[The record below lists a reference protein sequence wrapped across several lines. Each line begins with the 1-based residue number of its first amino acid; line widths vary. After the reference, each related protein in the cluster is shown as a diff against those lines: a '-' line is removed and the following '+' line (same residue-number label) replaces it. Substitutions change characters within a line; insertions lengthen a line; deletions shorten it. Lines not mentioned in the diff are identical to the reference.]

1 MLMNARISLLALL
14 GLCLSATQ
22 AAFGAEPI
30 RVGATVSLSGQYA
43 SLGEDQLRGMQ
54 MWAHDLNARGALL
67 GRKVE
72 LVTYDDGSDPQKSA
86 RLYERLITQ
95 DKVDLLLGP
104 YSSELTL
111 AASSVAERHHFPM
124 VATGAASSEIWS
136 RGYRNIFEVD
146 APARRYMYLP
156 LEFAKQKGLARI
168 ALVFAA
174 DAFPREVAAGA
185 RAKAAELGM
194 EIVFEAEYDKDD
206 REFSDLVRGM
216 VRARPEVVI
225 GASYLE
231 DSIALVREAKAQ
243 DLSPKMMVFTVGP
256 ALKEFGNTL
265 GPDAE
270 GAKGVV
276 AWFRSG
282 RRPGGYDFSYR
293 YKRRYGH
300 NASVYVAYGYG
311 AGQVLEAAVR
321 LAGSL
326 DKDKIRERLLTMT
339 FQSLL
344 GRYHVDENGEQIAK
358 RTYVM
363 QWQSGDRLLVLPED
377 YADSPLQYPFRPWFE
392 R

>member
-1 MLMNARISLLALL
+1 MNARVILLALC
-14 GLCLSATQ
+14 GLCLYAVQPSLA
-22 AAFGAEPI
+22 GEPI
-30 RVGATVSLSGQYA
+30 KVGATVSLSGRFA
-43 SLGEDQLRGMQ
+43 ELGEDQLNGMR
-54 MWAHDLNARGALL
+54 MWADDLNARGALL
-67 GRKVE
+67 GRKVR
-72 LVTYDDGSDPQKSA
+72 LVTYDDASDPHKSA
-86 RLYERLITQ
+86 QLYERLITQ
-95 DKVDLLLGP
+95 DGVDLLLGP

-111 AASSVAERHHFPM
+111 AASSVAERYQFPM

-136 RGYRNIFEVD
+136 RGYRNIFGVD
-146 APARRYMYLP
+146 APARRYMDLP
-156 LEFAKQKGLARI
+156 LEFAKQRGLARI

-174 DAFPREVAAGA
+174 GAFPSEVAAGA

-194 EIVFEAEYDKDD
+194 EVVFDAHYDKGR
-206 REFSDLVRGM
+206 REFSKLVRGM
-216 VRARPEVVI
+216 LRARPEVVI

-231 DSIALVREAKAQ
+231 DSMGIVREAKAQ

-256 ALKEFGNTL
+256 ALKEFANTL

-270 GAKGVV
+270 GVMGVV

-300 NASVYVAYGYG
+300 NASVYAAYGYG

-326 DKDKIRERLLTMT
+326 DKDKLREQLRGMT

-344 GRYHVDENGEQIAK
+344 GRYRVNERGEQVAK

-363 QWQSGDRLLVLPED
+363 QWQGGHRRLVLPEE
-377 YADSPLQYPFRPWFE
+377 YAESPVQYPFRPWAE

>member
-1 MLMNARISLLALL
+1 
-14 GLCLSATQ
+14 
-22 AAFGAEPI
+22 
-30 RVGATVSLSGQYA
+30 
-43 SLGEDQLRGMQ
+43 
-54 MWAHDLNARGALL
+54 
-67 GRKVE
+67 
-72 LVTYDDGSDPQKSA
+72 
-86 RLYERLITQ
+86 
-95 DKVDLLLGP
+95 
-104 YSSELTL
+104 
-111 AASSVAERHHFPM
+111 M

-156 LEFAKQKGLARI
+156 LEFAKEKGLARI
-168 ALVFAA
+168 ALVFEDA
-174 DAFPREVAAGA
+174 AFPREVAAGA

-194 EIVFEAEYDKDD
+194 EIVFDAEYDKA
-206 REFSDLVRGM
+206 ETKFSDLVRGM

-231 DSIALVREAKAQ
+231 DSMALVREAKAQ
-243 DLSPKMMVFTVGP
+243 DLSPKIMVFTVGP
-256 ALKEFGNTL
+256 ATKVFGKTL
-265 GPDAE
+265 GPDADGVM
-270 GAKGVV
+270 GAV

-293 YKRRYGH
+293 YKRKYGH
-300 NASVYVAYGYG
+300 NASAYAAYGYG

-326 DKDKIRERLLTMT
+326 DKDKIREQLRTMT

-344 GRYHVDENGEQIAK
+344 GHYRVNENGEQIAK

-363 QWQSGDRLLVLPED
+363 QWQGGYRLLVLPKD
-377 YADSPLQYPFRPWFE
+377 YADSPVQYPFRPWSE